1 MSKKKA
7 LVIEV
12 GDLLTTPVPTGRS
25 RWLSVLSVT
34 AEIMVTAGVGVLL
47 YVFWFAVVN
56 PAVVGA
62 GQTATAAQQSRLYS
76 EHLPQSEATPSASPQ
91 ASATPAPDDSPV
103 APVAPVVVPVM
114 AEPARSASP
123 IAVIYIPRFGADW
136 KRVVR
141 QSTSDQVLNSA
152 TAGVGHYTGT
162 AMPGG
167 IGNFAIAAH
176 DTGYGNTFLGVS
188 TLKLGDRI
196 YLQTD
201 SGWYTYEFRNF
212 QYVQPNAI
220 NVLNA
225 VPTVSTTATT
235 DRIITMTTCN
245 PPYHAAERM
254 IAYGTFLAF
263 STAAPGELGPT
274 LARGN

>member
-1 MSKKKA
+1 M
-7 LVIEV
+7 I
-12 GDLLTTPVPTGRS
+12 
-25 RWLSVLSVT
+25 
-34 AEIMVTAGVGVLL
+34 TAGVGVLL
-47 YVFWFAVVN
+47 YIFWFAVVN
-56 PAVVGA
+56 PAVVGS
-62 GQTATAAQQSRLYS
+62 GQAETAAQQSRLYS
-76 EHLPQSEATPSASPQ
+76 EHLAQADPTPSATPP
-91 ASATPAPDDSPV
+91 ASATPAPS
-103 APVAPVVVPVM
+103 ARTVPVDVPVL
-114 AEPARSASP
+114 AEPARVATP

-141 QSTSDQVLNSA
+141 QSTEDKVLNSVA
-152 TAGVGHYTGT
+152 AGVGHYTGT

-167 IGNFAIAAH
+167 VGNFAVAAH

-188 TLKLGDRI
+188 TLKVADRI

-220 NVLNA
+220 NVIDA
-225 VPTVSTTATT
+225 IPTVSNTATT

-254 IAYGTFLAF
+254 IAYGTFVAF
-263 STAAPGELGPT
+263 STAAPTELAAT
-274 LARGN
+274 LAKGN

>member
-1 MSKKKA
+1 
-7 LVIEV
+7 L
-12 GDLLTTPVPTGRS
+12 G
-25 RWLSVLSVT
+25 VT
-34 AEIMVTAGVGVLL
+34 AEIMLTVGVGVLL
-47 YVFWFAVVN
+47 YVFWYAIVN
-56 PAVVGA
+56 PAVVGVS
-62 GQTATAAQQSRLYS
+62 QTETAAQQSRLYS
-76 EHLPQSEATPSASPQ
+76 EHLAQADATPSATPL
-91 ASATPAPDDSPV
+91 ATATAAPIDVPV
-103 APVAPVVVPVM
+103 AVPVL
-114 AEPARSASP
+114 AEPARSATP
-123 IAVIYIPRFGADW
+123 IAVIYIPRFGVDW

-141 QSTSDQVLNSA
+141 QSTEAQVLDSA

-167 IGNFAIAAH
+167 IGNFAVAAH

-188 TLKLGDRI
+188 TLKVADRI

-235 DRIITMTTCN
+235 DRIITLTTCN

-254 IAYGTFLAF
+254 IAYGTFVGF
-263 STAAPGELGPT
+263 STTAPAELAAT
-274 LARGN
+274 LAKGN

>member
-1 MSKKKA
+1 VSKKKA

-103 APVAPVVVPVM
+103 APVAPVAVPVM

-225 VPTVSTTATT
+225 VPTVSNTATT

>member
-1 MSKKKA
+1 
-7 LVIEV
+7 
-12 GDLLTTPVPTGRS
+12 
-25 RWLSVLSVT
+25 
-34 AEIMVTAGVGVLL
+34 
-47 YVFWFAVVN
+47 
-56 PAVVGA
+56 
-62 GQTATAAQQSRLYS
+62 
-76 EHLPQSEATPSASPQ
+76 
-91 ASATPAPDDSPV
+91 
-103 APVAPVVVPVM
+103 M
-114 AEPARSASP
+114 AEPAGSASP

-188 TLKLGDRI
+188 TLKVGDKI

-254 IAYGTFLAF
+254 IAYGTFVAF
-263 STAAPGELGPT
+263 STAAPPELAPILT
-274 LARGN
+274 KGN

>member
-1 MSKKKA
+1 
-7 LVIEV
+7 
-12 GDLLTTPVPTGRS
+12 
-25 RWLSVLSVT
+25 VLGVT
-34 AEIMVTAGVGVLL
+34 AEILVTAGVGVLL

-76 EHLPQSEATPSASPQ
+76 DRLSHAEATPSATPL
-91 ASATPAPDDSPV
+91 ATATAAPIDVPV
-103 APVAPVVVPVM
+103 AVPVL
-114 AEPARSASP
+114 AEPGRIAAP
-123 IAVIYIPRFGADW
+123 IAVMYVPRFGADW
-136 KRVVR
+136 KRIVR
-141 QSTSDQVLNSA
+141 QSTETQVLNSA

-176 DTGYGNTFLGVS
+176 DTGYGNTFLGLG
-188 TLKLGDRI
+188 TLKIADKI

-220 NVLNA
+220 DVLNA
-225 VPTVSTTATT
+225 VPTVTTTGTT
-235 DRIITMTTCN
+235 DRIITLTTCN
-245 PPYHAAERM
+245 PPYHSRERM
-254 IAYGTFLAF
+254 IAYGTFVEF
-263 STAAPGELGPT
+263 STAAPTELAPA
-274 LARGN
+274 LAQGN